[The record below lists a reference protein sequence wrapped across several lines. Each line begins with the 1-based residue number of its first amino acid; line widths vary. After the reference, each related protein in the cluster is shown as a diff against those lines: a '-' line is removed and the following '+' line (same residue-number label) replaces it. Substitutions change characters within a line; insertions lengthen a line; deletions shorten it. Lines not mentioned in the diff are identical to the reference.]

1 VHLDILLRVHAIDTM
16 LPCEEIA
23 LMEKRLGGI
32 LVQTYIGNITTLSVD
47 AVVNAANSDLRMGSG
62 VAGAIKR
69 KGGDV
74 IEQEAM
80 AQGPINPGEAVITSA
95 GTLSAKHVIHC
106 AGMSPGKPATYDSV
120 KSSVR
125 EALRLASENNLTS
138 IAFPA
143 IGAGVGELSKEQSA
157 KAIIEAI
164 EDHSINA
171 GSVKEVFLVSLG
183 PEVNGA
189 FKLAL
194 KFTGAGI

>member
-1 VHLDILLRVHAIDTM
+1 M

-23 LMEKRLGGI
+23 FVEKRLGGI

-47 AVVNAANSDLRMGSG
+47 AVVNAANSDLWMGSG

-69 KGGDV
+69 KGGDI

-106 AGMSPGKPATYDSV
+106 AGMSPGKSATYDSV

>member
-1 VHLDILLRVHAIDTM
+1 VCLDILLRVRAIDSM
-16 LPCEEIA
+16 LPCKEFA
-23 LMEKRLGGI
+23 FVEKRVGGI

-47 AVVNAANSDLRMGSG
+47 AVVNAANSDLWMGSG

-69 KGGDV
+69 KGGDI
-74 IEQEAM
+74 IEQEAI
-80 AQGPINPGEAVITSA
+80 AQGPIKPGEAVITSA
-95 GTLSAKHVIHC
+95 GALSAKHVVHC
-106 AGMSPGKPATYDSV
+106 AGMAPGKPATYDSV
-120 KSSVR
+120 KSSVQ
-125 EALRLASENNLTS
+125 EALRLATENKLTS

-143 IGAGVGELSKEQSA
+143 IGAGVGGLSKEQSA

-171 GSVKEVFLVSLG
+171 GSVKEVVLVSLG

-194 KFTGAGI
+194 KLTGAGI